1 MGWEIVYVRARRA
14 KENTREQ
21 GASMELRHGL
31 PWTQTGAI
39 RDVPPG
45 QILHLKPL
53 EKPTID
59 QISSKE
65 FEEFECHNICM
76 KSRTESNKL
85 HNVASLR
92 YADRKF
98 GIVSGIETCGS
109 GSRGNQRLPP
119 ADYTTY
125 RSV

>member
-1 MGWEIVYVRARRA
+1 
-14 KENTREQ
+14 
-21 GASMELRHGL
+21 MELRHGP

-53 EKPTID
+53 EKPIID

-65 FEEFECHNICM
+65 FWEFKCHNLFV
-76 KSRTESNKL
+76 KGRTESNKL

-98 GIVSGIETCGS
+98 GIVSRIETCGS
-109 GSRGNQRLPP
+109 GSRRNHHLPP
-119 ADYTTY
+119 ASYATY